1 MLTHDLPALV
11 LTDTLSVP
19 ISPAMAVDADVVE
32 CAAGR
37 QQNEDFFFFK
47 LCSSSHQN
55 VSILTSFNIR
65 VGQ

>member
-19 ISPAMAVDADVVE
+19 ISPAVAVDADVVE

-37 QQNEDFFFFK
+37 QQNEDFFF
-47 LCSSSHQN
+47 SSFAAA
-55 VSILTSFNIR
+55 VIKTCPF
-65 VGQ
+65 